1 MTITS
6 AGKAFNLAG
15 LRCAVAHFGTES
27 VLARR
32 DAEHPN
38 LYGAV
43 SVAAVVGT
51 LAAWQ
56 QGHDWQDTLIL
67 VLDRNG
73 PRS

>member
-15 LRCAVAHFGTES
+15 LRCAIAHFGAES

-43 SVAAVVGT
+43 SVAAVVGNRVMT
-51 LAAWQ
+51 
-56 QGHDWQDTLIL
+56 GRT
-67 VLDRNG
+67 R
-73 PRS
+73 